1 MMLSVDSKYIRLLS
15 FRLRNFKQKN
25 DYLWNFS
32 CPICGDSKKNKLKA
46 RGYVFKKGND
56 LFYTCHNCG
65 VGLSLGNLIK
75 HVDDNT
81 HKEYT
86 LERYTSGKSNNSKI
100 ANTTFNIT
108 PPKFDKV
115 EKQKVFEQGEWIDRL
130 PVGHF
135 CLDYIK
141 SRKIPEKHYKLLDR
155 LALVPCSQMDKRI
168 HPKRVHSFRLLSMS
182 YCHAHKSQNWQV
194 LIHPE

>member
-141 SRKIPEKHYKLLDR
+141 SRKIPEKHYKLLAYTDKYR
-155 LALVPCSQMDKRI
+155 QFVTALVPDGAGVVNEVPAASAANRAVFCASLF
-168 HPKRVHSFRLLSMS
+168 P
-182 YCHAHKSQNWQV
+182 
-194 LIHPE
+194 PP